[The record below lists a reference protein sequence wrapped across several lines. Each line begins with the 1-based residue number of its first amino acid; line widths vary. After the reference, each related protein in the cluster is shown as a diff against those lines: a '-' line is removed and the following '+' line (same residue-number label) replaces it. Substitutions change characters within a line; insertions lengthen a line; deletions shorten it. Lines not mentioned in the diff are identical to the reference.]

1 MRASKGCDL
10 LHAFSDAAGTVWP
23 MSTWSVGLGLL
34 SAAIA
39 VIAFVRYRE
48 RESASLTRN
57 TALARELRALADDDE
72 VRLAA
77 VDEFEQTIYQRLFYA
92 SVVAPWVRSAAWA
105 LLGAVLAGAAALAIG
120 PLDGVVATCLY
131 IVAIVLVI
139 VFGLAA
145 LACAGTALFHTATT
159 PRVSFSESYGD
170 AEDPI
175 DEVAVETSVDKTKV
189 DDPAPETTPSVDKS

>member
-1 MRASKGCDL
+1 
-10 LHAFSDAAGTVWP
+10 
-23 MSTWSVGLGLL
+23 MSTWGVGLGLL

-48 RESASLTRN
+48 RENVALTRN
-57 TALARELRALADDDE
+57 TALARELRALADGDE

-92 SVVAPWVRSAAWA
+92 SVVAPWVRSSAWA
-105 LLGAVLAGAAALAIG
+105 LLGTCLAGAAALTIG

-131 IVAIVLVI
+131 IVAIGLVI
-139 VFGLAA
+139 VFGLAT

-159 PRVSFSESYGD
+159 PRVSFSESY
-170 AEDPI
+170 ATEESPV
-175 DEVAVETSVDKTKV
+175 DEVAVEKPVVDE
-189 DDPAPETTPSVDKS
+189 PAPETKPHDKS